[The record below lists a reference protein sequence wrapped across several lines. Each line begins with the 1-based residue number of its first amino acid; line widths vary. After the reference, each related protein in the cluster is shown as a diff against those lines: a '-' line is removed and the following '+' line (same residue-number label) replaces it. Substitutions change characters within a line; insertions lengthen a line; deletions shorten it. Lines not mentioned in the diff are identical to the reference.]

1 MSKEVVEQLPVI
13 AQSMGTTL
21 LDVKIRPS
29 MGVRKAQAER
39 HSLFSGDTAKSTSA
53 EDFKELAK
61 KIVEGDVQ

>member
-1 MSKEVVEQLPVI
+1 MI
-13 AQSMGTTL
+13 AQNMGTTL

-53 EDFKELAK
+53 EDFKALAQM
-61 KIVEGDVQ
+61 IAEGK

>member
-1 MSKEVVEQLPVI
+1 MI

-53 EDFKELAK
+53 EDFLALAQH
-61 KIVEGDVQ
+61 IVGGEG